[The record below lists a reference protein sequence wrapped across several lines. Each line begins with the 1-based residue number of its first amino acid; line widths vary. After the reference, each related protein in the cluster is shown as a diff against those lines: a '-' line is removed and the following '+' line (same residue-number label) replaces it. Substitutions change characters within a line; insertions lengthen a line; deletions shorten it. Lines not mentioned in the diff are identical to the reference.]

1 MRKIY
6 NNHVFQ
12 RSTKPWQWLAI
23 ISFSVAL
30 FASLGAYLTARSWVV
45 EGRYLQAIDINQI
58 EVLRLIPALEDLQ
71 RQTSGTHI
79 LDADFFNNLKKTD
92 RLLRSMTDDVKLPSD
107 SPNEASALNSTSS
120 LKPIPVT
127 TSPANSKTN
136 SAALKSSTDEVD
148 AIEPLSDNPVLAFFQ
163 KLDSKIM
170 KLVFGKPDKYAQSE
184 KEEDLAVTPGLPEQK
199 SANALNAVDVQGVL
213 VGAKTAEQ
221 SIVMVLAQEKGLA
234 GLDILAK
241 SAEVMLSA
249 KGPLELDKMSSD
261 SPVKKY
267 AESLSDFVKANA
279 VWQKNITSASASIE
293 LQKALGAVIDQK
305 VLIEIEAG
313 KKSSGKSTL
322 GLTQAMPKVHQTP
335 WHTKLPQETASS
347 LKLYANNIQTVREFA
362 SDHEALRIVALKNS
376 KGLKLF
382 DFSTAGGFLGLIMLS
397 IIGLVGAGLG
407 GAMYFKNAQV
417 GQAQAQGQKTATL
430 ANAADELLGSI
441 DLGLAKTAPIKT
453 QPVRAKSEPQLS
465 PATKSDDKKDLAG
478 TSKEELKTV
487 VNVITELS
495 QDLRQKVV
503 AIDSRIKT
511 LSQLGNKLR
520 HSVNTLKEKSAQ
532 MRAGSSDQSEGSYGA
547 SSSANRNGPLE
558 QLQDAFFA
566 LKQQGVRLYLAIL
579 DNHSGKQLAAETE
592 QLNLLVE
599 RVETTVSK
607 MRTSLAQALEQVADA
622 QAAAPQVSPEVIE
635 LLNMDAKQVMR
646 DLDLWQEEFDEL
658 GRAFGDLKREIK
670 A

>member
-23 ISFSVAL
+23 ISFSIAL

-79 LDADFFNNLKKTD
+79 LDADFFNNLKKAD

-107 SPNEASALNSTSS
+107 SPNEASPLNSTSS
-120 LKPIPVT
+120 QKPIPVT
-127 TSPANSKTN
+127 ASPANSKTN

-376 KGLKLF
+376 KGLQLF